1 MTSGKSKIIL
11 GLLAMLGLPCT
22 ALANAGTPLMWGAFG
37 HLALGNIFIGILE
50 GNILRW
56 RNSGKGYQTVTL
68 MILANYFSAFCGI
81 FIIGGLDALWA
92 CHWTLLNLKTN
103 FFLMVVLLWLATVL
117 LEWPFVWFAM
127 GKELRRWGKALK
139 ISFILQSV
147 SYVLLV
153 GWYML
158 CGNHSL
164 LTCKIVSP
172 EEIGIPDNVC
182 IYYIANDDFI
192 YKTHIGKDSPVKIAQ
207 LPRKLRD
214 DEISDGYEAFLIF
227 LADEDEPAKAN
238 LMERTY
244 TRRAFGRSDLI
255 PVISHFEDTDRVL
268 LTPFGKDQ
276 NLKYGDCN
284 PYIGRPFG
292 NAIASNYRFY
302 YDNIFAEFGIILM
315 KKREK
320 DSPPRNIYPK
330 EPDAYG
336 FSWQDWL
343 EDRTL
348 FALGSPIAVWGI
360 RNIIQFENDTILFE
374 FKNHQ
379 ICLFDYRTRRI
390 ALLTKGYGATT
401 AIEEN
406 PTKAYE

>member
-1 MTSGKSKIIL
+1 MLTNKKGKITL
-11 GLLAMLGLPCT
+11 GLLTMLGLPCT
-22 ALANAGTPLMWGAFG
+22 VLANAGTPLMWGTMG

-56 RNSGKGYQTVTL
+56 RNSGKDNRAVAL
-68 MILANYFSAFCGI
+68 MVLANYLSAICGM
-81 FIIGGLDALWA
+81 FIIGGLNALWA
-92 CHWTLLNLKTN
+92 CNWTLLNLKTN

-117 LEWPFVWFAM
+117 LEWPFVWLAM

-153 GWYML
+153 GWYMY

-164 LTCKIVSP
+164 LTCKIVPP

-182 IYYIANDDFI
+182 IYFIADDDFI
-192 YKTHIGKDSPVKIAQ
+192 YKTHIGKDSPVKIAK
-207 LPRKLRD
+207 LPQKLSE
-214 DEISDGYEAFLIF
+214 DEISKGYEAFLIF
-227 LADEDEPAKAN
+227 IADEDEPTKAN

-244 TRRAFGRSDLI
+244 TRSAFERSGLI
-255 PVISHFEDTDRVL
+255 PVISLFEDTDRVL
-268 LTPFGKDQ
+268 LTQFGKNQ
-276 NLKYGDCN
+276 NLKYGESNSC
-284 PYIGRPFG
+284 IGRPFG
-292 NAIASNYRFY
+292 KAIASNYRFE
-302 YDNIFAEFGIILM
+302 YDDFFAEFGIILM

-320 DSPPRNIYPK
+320 DSTPRNIYPR
-330 EPDAYG
+330 EADAYG
-336 FSWQDWL
+336 FSWQDWQ
-343 EDRTL
+343 EDRML
-348 FALGSPIAVWGI
+348 FALGSPIAMWGI

-374 FKNHQ
+374 FANHQ
-379 ICLFDYRTRRI
+379 ICLFDYRTKCI

-406 PTKAYE
+406 P

>member
-11 GLLAMLGLPCT
+11 GLLAMLGLLCT
-22 ALANAGTPLMWGAFG
+22 ALANAGTPLMWGAIG

-56 RNSGKGYQTVTL
+56 RNSGKGYQSVAL
-68 MILANYFSAFCGI
+68 MILANYFSAFCGM
-81 FIIGGLDALWA
+81 FIIGALDALWA
-92 CHWTLLNLKTN
+92 RNWTLLNLKTN
-103 FFLMVVLLWLATVL
+103 FFLIVVLLWLATVL

-127 GKELRRWGKALK
+127 GKELRRWVKALK

-147 SYVLLV
+147 SYALLV

-172 EEIGIPDNVC
+172 KEIGIPRNVC
-182 IYYIANDDFI
+182 IYYIADDDFI

-214 DEISDGYEAFLIF
+214 DEKSEGYEAFLIF
-227 LADEDEPAKAN
+227 LANEDEPTKAN

-255 PVISHFEDTDRVL
+255 PVISCFEDTDRVL

-292 NAIASNYRFY
+292 NAIASNYRFK
-302 YDNIFAEFGIILM
+302 YDDFLTEFGIILM

-320 DSPPRNIYPK
+320 TPRLKISIPK
-330 EPDAYG
+330 NQMLMVSLG
-336 FSWQDWL
+336 
-343 EDRTL
+343 RT
-348 FALGSPIAVWGI
+348 G
-360 RNIIQFENDTILFE
+360 
-374 FKNHQ
+374 
-379 ICLFDYRTRRI
+379 
-390 ALLTKGYGATT
+390 
-401 AIEEN
+401 
-406 PTKAYE
+406 